1 MRRGV
6 ALARLPL
13 LALALCCAPA
23 VMLAQ
28 DLRCDLGDPEIRS
41 VSFQGNKHFNQ
52 AQLASAIVTTAS
64 AFTRRI
70 PVIPFGAKH
79 CLDAQ
84 ELRTDVLRLRAFYL
98 LRGYYRTAIDTVVTH
113 TNGHTVLVTFR
124 VTEGPP
130 VPIDSIAV
138 AGLEQVRDGP
148 ELGRLMLSL
157 KGTPYDRVRLAGIE
171 DSIRLRL
178 REEGYAHAERPTGIK
193 QLDSA
198 RLRATVVD
206 SFPTGPIAR
215 VDSIRIEV
223 ASADPGRRPEIKPST
238 IRSLLA
244 IHKGDLFRE
253 GAMLESQRRLY
264 QLEVYRQVEIGL
276 DSSDARNRTDS
287 LLTVDVRLVE
297 GDLRTLRVGAGWATN
312 DCFRTQARYTDRNFL
327 GGARR
332 LELNGRLSKIG
343 IGRPLDTFRDSFCQ
357 PIRQDS
363 GSQKL
368 NYFTEAVFRPPT
380 LFGAHIAPSFSLY
393 SERRSEFEAYVRY
406 TRIGLG
412 ASATRLQQPR
422 LPLTLSYQLEYGSTE
437 AQPVVFCQLFNLCEA
452 DAIHQAGRVTLL
464 NAVSLTGTRDR
475 TDNPVD
481 PQHGTLLRVE
491 TRQVFT
497 STGSQS
503 PQVTFNRFLGDAAW
517 YQPAGRGAVL
527 AMRIQI
533 GGVVSGQLHGAA
545 HENVPPQERLYA
557 GGPNSVRGFGQNQLG
572 PVVYV
577 VDTFAI
583 TNGGV
588 TYEAT
593 PTSRVR
599 QISPVGG
606 NALLVSNAELRLR
619 SPFLPDLLQWAAFVD
634 AGQVWNR
641 SDKPVDISEVRIT
654 PGLGLRLLTKIGP
667 VRVDVGY
674 NPYGLTTGQAYYFA
688 RSSVNS
694 PLLCVSPGNTLNHGD
709 PNSGTCAA
717 TFSVPKQS
725 FGSRLTW
732 NFSIGQAF

>member
-1 MRRGV
+1 
-6 ALARLPL
+6 
-13 LALALCCAPA
+13 
-23 VMLAQ
+23 MLAQ

-41 VSFQGNKHFNQ
+41 VSFQGNRHFPD
-52 AQLASAIVTTAS
+52 AQLVAAVVTTAS
-64 AFTRRI
+64 VFTRKL
-70 PVIPFGAKH
+70 PLIPFGAKH

-98 LRGYYRTAIDTVVTH
+98 LRGYYRTAVDTVVAH
-113 TNGHTVLVTFR
+113 INAHTVRVTFR

-138 AGLEQVRDGP
+138 SGLDQVRDGRD
-148 ELGRLMLSL
+148 LARLLLSL
-157 KGTPYDRVRLAGIE
+157 KGTPYDRIRIAAIE
-171 DSIRLRL
+171 DSIRSRL
-178 REEGYAHAERPTGIK
+178 REEGYAHAERPTGTK

-198 RLRATVVD
+198 RTRATVVD
-206 SFPTGPIAR
+206 SFPIGPIAR
-215 VDSIRIEV
+215 LDSVRIEV
-223 ASADPGRRPEIKPST
+223 TSAEPGRRPEIPQRT

-244 IHKGDLFRE
+244 IHRGDLFRE
-253 GAMLESQRRLY
+253 GALLEGQRRLY
-264 QLEVYRQVEIGL
+264 QLEAYRQVEIGL

-297 GDLRTLRVGAGWATN
+297 GDLRTVRVGAGWATN

-343 IGRPLDTFRDSFCQ
+343 IGRPLDALRDSFCQ

-393 SERRSEFEAYVRY
+393 SERRSEFGAYVRF

-412 ASATRLQQPR
+412 AAATRLIQPR

-452 DAIHQAGRVTLL
+452 DAIQQAGRVTLL

-481 PQHGTLLRVE
+481 PQHGTILRLE

-497 STGSQS
+497 STG
-503 PQVTFNRFLGDAAW
+503 PQTPHVTFNRFLADASW

-527 AMRIQI
+527 AMRVQL
-533 GGVVSGQLHGAA
+533 GGVVSGQLRGAA
-545 HENVPPQERLYA
+545 HQNVPPQERLYA

-583 TNGGV
+583 INGTSYV
-588 TYEAT
+588 AT
-593 PTSRVR
+593 SASRVR

-606 NALLVSNAELRLR
+606 NALLVSSAELRLR
-619 SPFLPDLLQWAAFVD
+619 SPFLPDLLQWATFVD

-641 SDKPVDISEVRIT
+641 SDKPVNLSEIRVT
-654 PGLGLRLLTKIGP
+654 PGVGLRLLTKIGP

-674 NPYGLTTGQAYYFA
+674 NPYGLTSGQAYYFA
-688 RSSVNS
+688 RSSLNT
-694 PLLCVSPGNTLNHGD
+694 PLLCVSPHNTLDRGD
-709 PNSGTCAA
+709 PKTGVCGP
-717 TFSVPKQS
+717 TFILPKES